1 MKKWIPIAKIT
12 TPARNSRTRNP
23 MMSKKFMVLPLPW
36 ARSICV
42 KQLELRFIPVYA
54 ERIRSA
60 IVSSGA
66 LTTSNSTLP
75 SS

>member
-1 MKKWIPIAKIT
+1 
-12 TPARNSRTRNP
+12 
-23 MMSKKFMVLPLPW
+23 MMSKKFMVGPLPW
-36 ARSICV
+36 ASSNCV
-42 KQLELRFIPVYA
+42 KRLELRFIPGYA